1 LNANDVFKVKLVDEK
16 PAVSSS
22 EVLWFIAFWKIQYP
36 FKNEQDNSVNELQN

>member
-22 EVLWFIAFWKIQYP
+22 EVL
-36 FKNEQDNSVNELQN
+36 